1 MIATGI
7 CILSPVPLLVGAF
20 AENEFL
26 IVIMLAITLLLAGI
40 GAGIFIIAGVRWAS
54 MQKLLKEGEYT
65 PQEIRKSYIKETIAT
80 AYWLSA
86 QLYTLLELFNKRM
99 GDYLDCVAGG
109 RGLVCRCYG
118 DLPFIHR
125 QERLIKSYR
134 ILRAEVILTRL
145 RRRMTTANNAM

>member
-20 AENEFL
+20 TENEFL

-86 QLYTLLELFNKRM
+86 TAI
-99 GDYLDCVAGG
+99 YLVWSFLTNAWETTWIVWPVAGVLFAG
-109 RGLVCRCYG
+109 VMAICRLFT
-118 DLPFIHR
+118 D
-125 QERLIKSYR
+125 KKD
-134 ILRAEVILTRL
+134 
-145 RRRMTTANNAM
+145 

>member
-1 MIATGI
+1 MSNMIATGI

-20 AENEFL
+20 TETNFL

-80 AYWLSA
+80 AVLAVSNSYIPC
-86 QLYTLLELFNKRM
+86 LELFNKRM
-99 GDYLDCVAGG
+99 GDYRIVWPVAGVLFAG
-109 RGLVCRCYG
+109 VMAICRLFT
-118 DLPFIHR
+118 D
-125 QERLIKSYR
+125 KKD
-134 ILRAEVILTRL
+134 
-145 RRRMTTANNAM
+145 